1 MIYTI
6 VQSLIQN
13 LTLIQLIII
22 KQIFLN
28 IYPALKKKI
37 LLVPVNRSLQ
47 HQHSR
52 SSYLPQRSQDCLLPL
67 TKMSVHP
74 NLACTQVE
82 TISDSNY
89 LVGIPFER

>member
-28 IYPALKKKI
+28 IYPALKKKNFACACQPI
-37 LLVPVNRSLQ
+37 VTTPTQPVK
-47 HQHSR
+47 
-52 SSYLPQRSQDCLLPL
+52 LPATTVTRLP
-67 TKMSVHP
+67 S
-74 NLACTQVE
+74 
-82 TISDSNY
+82 
-89 LVGIPFER
+89 PFDENECAP